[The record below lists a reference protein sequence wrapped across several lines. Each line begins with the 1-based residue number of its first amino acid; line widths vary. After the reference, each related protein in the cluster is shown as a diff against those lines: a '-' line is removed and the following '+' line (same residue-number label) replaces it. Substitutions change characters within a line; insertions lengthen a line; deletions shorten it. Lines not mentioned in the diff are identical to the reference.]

1 MLVLLELQQEFLVF
15 VLLVALLS
23 VTPGI
28 GRDPGGDP
36 ESPSGPPREPGWK
49 KYLRYLGWLLLATLL
64 GFVFLYAV
72 GDAAGDDPPGPPP
85 WTPTGLPT
93 ELFDRRAGW
102 TPAEWSAGFVGTTD
116 QEVYDEIARFVEL
129 KSHRVLKPEVV
140 HRLGNILHIPLADRQ
155 DLPWYIRQR
164 MLETA
169 PAETARAVGVARES
183 LIDSF
188 SRQDACR
195 HGMAA
200 VEKRHG
206 TRLYEFALEY
216 KQKR

>member
-1 MLVLLELQQEFLVF
+1 MSALLELQQEILFF
-15 VLLVALLS
+15 ALLVVFLS
-23 VTPGI
+23 VAPGVT
-28 GRDPGGDP
+28 GDGG
-36 ESPSGPPREPGWK
+36 PSGPSGPSREPGWK
-49 KYLRYLGWLLLATLL
+49 KYLKYLGWLLLATLL

-72 GDAAGDDPPGPPP
+72 GDAAGDDPPGSPP
-85 WTPTGLPT
+85 WTPAGLPT

-116 QEVYDEIARFVEL
+116 QEVYDEIARFIEL

-140 HRLGNILHIPLADRQ
+140 HRLGSILHIPLTDRQ

-164 MLETA
+164 MIETA

-183 LIDSF
+183 LIDLF
-188 SRQDACR
+188 SHQDALR